1 MAANIQIFLKY
12 GYLTLYTVLSGDRV
26 LYPAFATLPLL
37 ADAVTCPAGTAFAE
51 AEAESSI
58 LVMVI
63 ALPEPSRPSLN
74 RTPGTGPVKEP

>member
-1 MAANIQIFLKY
+1 MQPFRLKWLQIYNFFSNTV
-12 GYLTLYTVLSGDRV
+12 YLTLYTVLSGDRV
-26 LYPAFATLPLL
+26 LYPAFATLPLR

-63 ALPEPSRPSLN
+63 GKYGLGIA
-74 RTPGTGPVKEP
+74 

>member
-1 MAANIQIFLKY
+1 MAANIQFFLKY
-12 GYLTLYTVLSGDRV
+12 GLTLYTVLSGDRV
-26 LYPAFATLPLL
+26 LYPAFATLPLR

-63 ALPEPSRPSLN
+63 GKYGL
-74 RTPGTGPVKEP
+74 GIV

>member
-26 LYPAFATLPLL
+26 LYPAFATLPLR

-63 ALPEPSRPSLN
+63 GKYGL
-74 RTPGTGPVKEP
+74 GIV